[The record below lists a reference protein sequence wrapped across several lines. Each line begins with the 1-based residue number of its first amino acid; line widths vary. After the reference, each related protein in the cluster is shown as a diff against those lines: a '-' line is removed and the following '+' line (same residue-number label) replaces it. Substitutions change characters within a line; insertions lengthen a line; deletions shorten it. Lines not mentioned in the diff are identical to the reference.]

1 MREIVVLSGKGGAG
15 KTSLTAAF
23 AALARNKVI
32 CDLDVD
38 APDLHLLLNPTNTV
52 REDFVSGHQAAIDP
66 ALCNGCGVCR
76 EHCRF
81 AAIATGPDDVCS
93 VNPHRCEGCKTCV
106 ALCPLQAISF
116 PPRTCGS
123 HAVSDTRFGPLVHAR
138 LNPGAENSGRLVM
151 LLKRKAKELARQ
163 QGLDLI
169 LCDGAPGI
177 ACPVISSLSGATLAV
192 LVTEPTPSG
201 THDLLRV
208 AGLCD
213 HFRLPA
219 AVIINKADL
228 NPEETARI
236 EAYCAAQGHTL
247 LGRLPHSPDV
257 TRAMM
262 AQKTLPEY
270 GGPLADIVAD
280 LWATIDRLAG
290 KAGQPQ

>member
-38 APDLHLLLNPTNTV
+38 APDLHILLDPANTV
-52 REDFVSGHQAAIDP
+52 SEAFVSGHLAAVNP
-66 ALCNGCGVCR
+66 ALCDGCGLCL
-76 EHCRF
+76 ELCRF
-81 AAIATGPDDVCS
+81 GAVVAAPDGKCS
-93 VNPHRCEGCKTCV
+93 IRPNRCEGCKTCV
-106 ALCPLQAISF
+106 AMCPRKAIAF
-116 PPRTCGS
+116 TPRTCGW

-138 LNPGAENSGRLVM
+138 LDPGAENSGRLVS
-151 LLKRKAKELARQ
+151 LLKRKAKELAKR

-201 THDLLRV
+201 SHDLMRV
-208 AGLCD
+208 ADLCA

-219 AVIINKADL
+219 GVIVNKADL

-236 EAYCAAQGHTL
+236 EAACAAKGHAL
-247 LGRLPHSPDV
+247 LGRLPHDPDV
-257 TRAMM
+257 TRAMV
-262 AQKTLPEY
+262 AKKTLPEY
-270 GGPLADIVAD
+270 GGPLAGIVAE
-280 LWATIDRLAG
+280 LWDAIDKLAG
-290 KAGQPQ
+290 SDSRPE